1 MTATDDDERQPLH
14 VAAFSGNA
22 RTVSHLLPHVPHD
35 GRNAPSGDGL
45 TPLHYAALSGSAA
58 VVRLLVRVPH
68 PTLPLSLAVSQL
80 GSRASSGRAWRLWAA
95 RHSQEEAGP
104 PQPRPPRR

>member
-58 VVRLLVRVPH
+58 VVRLLVGVPPPH
-68 PTLPLSLAVSQL
+68 PPTP
-80 GSRASSGRAWRLWAA
+80 GSNA
-95 RHSQEEAGP
+95 AGP
-104 PQPRPPRR
+104 SHGLYICMHAVHTR